1 MFTNL
6 NELKNAAL
14 EVNRS
19 DKEQAYCSKFEV
31 VAFVIDGYMY
41 AVPWSKTAIA
51 ILADSGFRR
60 RDLLIPYGRD
70 LVSVDKEDY
79 WNKLVKDAAEERLG

>member
-6 NELKNAAL
+6 TELKNAAL
-14 EVNRS
+14 EVSRS
-19 DKEQAYCSKFEV
+19 DKERAYCSKFEV

-41 AVPWSKTAIA
+41 AVPWSKTSIR
-51 ILADSGFRR
+51 ILAENGFKR

-70 LVSVDKEDY
+70 LVSSEKEEY
-79 WNKLVKDAAEERLG
+79 WNQLIKDAAAERSG